1 MTVDDVIRFYQEFS
15 PQSVDRIPEFYSDD
29 AFFKD
34 PFNEVR
40 GSSAIQRIFAHM
52 YTQVEEPRFFVKEK
66 IGDDRSAVLVW
77 ELHFVT
83 KFFRER
89 KSQVIRGVSHF
100 KFNEA
105 GLINFHRD
113 YWDANEELFVKLPG
127 IGFLIR
133 GLRKVF
139 AAPSTSH

>member
-15 PQSVDRIPEFYSDD
+15 PLSVERIPEIYSDD

-40 GSSAIQRIFAHM
+40 GPTAIQRVFSHM
-52 YTQVEEPRFFVKEK
+52 YTQIEEPRFIVKEK
-66 IGDDRSAVLVW
+66 IGDDRNAVLVW

-83 KFFRER
+83 QFFREK
-89 KSQVIRGVSHF
+89 KSQVIRGISHF

-105 GLINFHRD
+105 ALINCHRD

-127 IGFLIR
+127 IGFLMR
-133 GLRKVF
+133 GLRKAF
-139 AAPSTSH
+139 AAPDSHF